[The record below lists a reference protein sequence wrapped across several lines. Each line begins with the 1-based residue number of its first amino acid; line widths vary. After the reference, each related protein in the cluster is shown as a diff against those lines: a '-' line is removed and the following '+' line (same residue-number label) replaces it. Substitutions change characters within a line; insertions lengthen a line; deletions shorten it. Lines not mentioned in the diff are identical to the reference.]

1 MVTENVMREGVMR
14 DRNQPPFHV
23 FTHHVSPMK
32 IEYA

>member
-1 MVTENVMREGVMR
+1 MAIENVMREGVRR

-23 FTHHVSPMK
+23 FTHHVNSMK